1 MVDLTDQERAAIRV
15 AVRPLA
21 EAMGEIG
28 WQTRLLDLTEPQVL
42 LLVEL
47 AVRGF
52 RDAMQAAAR
61 AGDGQEAPL

>member
-1 MVDLTDQERAAIRV
+1 MVDLTDQERAAIRA

-42 LLVEL
+42 LVIEL

-61 AGDGQEAPL
+61 DGARQEGPS

>member
-1 MVDLTDQERAAIRV
+1 MVDLTDQEREAIHAAV
-15 AVRPLA
+15 KPLA
-21 EAMGEIG
+21 GAMGEIG

-42 LLVEL
+42 LLIEL

-61 AGDGQEAPL
+61 AGDGQEALL